1 MAFLR
6 DRENGGAQM
15 DWEGILRIF
24 LAMIMGGFIGIER
37 ELVNR
42 PAGFRTHTLVCMG
55 SALVMTTSQYLFN
68 TYSDIVNL
76 DPARLG
82 AQVISGIG
90 FLGAGTIM
98 NDGHRV
104 RGLTTAASLWVV
116 ACLGLAVGAGYYAGA
131 VAAFIM
137 SYFTLIFLKRFEI
150 AFEKRIG
157 ELEVAISIPDTPGEI
172 AKVTDVMGKLK
183 VQIRDIEIVDTDDDR
198 MDVIFSVSL
207 PPVLEDNAFIAELER
222 IDGVKVENI
231 T

>member
-1 MAFLR
+1 
-6 DRENGGAQM
+6 
-15 DWEGILRIF
+15 
-24 LAMIMGGFIGIER
+24 
-37 ELVNR
+37 
-42 PAGFRTHTLVCMG
+42 MG

-150 AFEKRIG
+150 AFER
-157 ELEVAISIPDTPGEI
+157 E
-172 AKVTDVMGKLK
+172 
-183 VQIRDIEIVDTDDDR
+183 
-198 MDVIFSVSL
+198 
-207 PPVLEDNAFIAELER
+207 
-222 IDGVKVENI
+222 
-231 T
+231 

>member
-1 MAFLR
+1 M
-6 DRENGGAQM
+6 G
-15 DWEGILRIF
+15 WEGILRLF
-24 LAMIMGGFIGIER
+24 LAMLMGGFIGIER

-55 SALVMTTSQYLFN
+55 SALVMTTSEYLFH
-68 TYSDIVNL
+68 TYHQFVNL

-116 ACLGLAVGAGYYAGA
+116 ACIGLAVGAGYYTGA

-137 SYFTLIFLKRFEI
+137 SYFTLLFLKRFEI
-150 AFEKRIG
+150 AFGRKRG
-157 ELEVAISIPDTPGEI
+157 SLKVEMTIPDLPGQI
-172 AKVTDVMGKLK
+172 AKVTDIMGRFK
-183 VQIRDIEIVDTDDDR
+183 VQIRDIKVIDTDGEY
-198 MDVIFSVSL
+198 MNVVFSVSL
-207 PPVLEDNAFIAELER
+207 PPILESDAFIAELER
-222 IDGVKVENI
+222 LDGVKIEDV